1 MTDLLQDYPD
11 LAILT
16 MDEMS
21 LYFQATLTRV
31 WALKGQTPI
40 VYLSPQRD
48 HIHFYGALDVRNGRE
63 IAVTTA
69 EQTSEVTADFIRIL
83 LLLFSTQHIL
93 LLLDRAPWHKGD
105 AVRQIV
111 AENDRLELLYYPVAC
126 PDLNHQEHVWSQV
139 RDQISHNHSYTRFQF
154 LIDDFETYLNQ
165 NLFETNF
172 MDKYGLRL
180 ILPFLIDLPI
190 RKLRHELRDRSGAG
204 EIPCRRKTVR
214 IVIALTS
221 NPSSRISPSN
231 FSYPR
236 PGLSSATRM
245 IQSFNS
251 PSIGGRP
258 GFLPGLNVHFR
269 RTRSRCQPSRVSG
282 LKSRTHSSSFSRVW
296 VVLSFKRTLIAA
308 NGTFCQRG
316 MSGPQVC
323 FRSTIRSCCL
333 SSKIS
338 KSFSS
343 SARRL
348 IAARSSTN
356 DHTNNITR

>member
-63 IAVTTA
+63 IALTTA

-172 MDKYGLRL
+172 MDKYGPPPNTA
-180 ILPFLIDLPI
+180 I
-190 RKLRHELRDRSGAG
+190 
-204 EIPCRRKTVR
+204 
-214 IVIALTS
+214 
-221 NPSSRISPSN
+221 
-231 FSYPR
+231 
-236 PGLSSATRM
+236 
-245 IQSFNS
+245 FN
-251 PSIGGRP
+251 
-258 GFLPGLNVHFR
+258 
-269 RTRSRCQPSRVSG
+269 
-282 LKSRTHSSSFSRVW
+282 
-296 VVLSFKRTLIAA
+296 
-308 NGTFCQRG
+308 
-316 MSGPQVC
+316 
-323 FRSTIRSCCL
+323 
-333 SSKIS
+333 
-338 KSFSS
+338 
-343 SARRL
+343 
-348 IAARSSTN
+348 
-356 DHTNNITR
+356 